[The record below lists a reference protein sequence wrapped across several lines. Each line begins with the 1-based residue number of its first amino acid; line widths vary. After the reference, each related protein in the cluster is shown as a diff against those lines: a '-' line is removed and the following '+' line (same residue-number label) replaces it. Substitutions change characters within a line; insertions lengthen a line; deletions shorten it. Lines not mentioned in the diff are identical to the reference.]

1 MLCLYA
7 VQISGERL
15 HDHWSSG
22 FKTLGVIP
30 SSPVALATSSDPMI
44 ERRSVFFIKGIV
56 NLILSGT
63 FEFS

>member
-1 MLCLYA
+1 MLCLYV

-44 ERRSVFFIKGIV
+44 ER
-56 NLILSGT
+56 
-63 FEFS
+63 